1 MTISNATSQVFY
13 GTNAALGS
21 ATPLS
26 SNLIS
31 SHAMVLTNLE
41 PLTEYF
47 FRLVSTSGTN
57 VYTSDGSF
65 ATVAFR
71 QSLVTFSNRWRFT
84 TNNLDG
90 TNWTAPEY
98 DDSGWT
104 GEGAALL
111 YVENNPD
118 VFPRA
123 TLLPNGDDGIPY
135 PTYYFR
141 TRFAHPGDPAGLA
154 LLFTNFIDDGAV
166 FYLNGVEI
174 QRVRMPEG
182 AAPGYVTSASA
193 CPPNGCD
200 ATFEAPDI
208 FRIGGDLMTNLV
220 AGENVLSVEVHQFGD
235 ASTDIV
241 FGSEVSLVRALAS
254 ETRLRIA
261 RTDDAVCLSWDGAF
275 LTLQQAAPE
284 NPGAWTDVVGTVR
297 SRPYCIT
304 NPAGSVFYRLRN

>member
-1 MTISNATSQVFY
+1 
-13 GTNAALGS
+13 
-21 ATPLS
+21 
-26 SNLIS
+26 
-31 SHAMVLTNLE
+31 
-41 PLTEYF
+41 
-47 FRLVSTSGTN
+47 
-57 VYTSDGSF
+57 
-65 ATVAFR
+65 
-71 QSLVTFSNRWRFT
+71 
-84 TNNLDG
+84 
-90 TNWTAPEY
+90 
-98 DDSGWT
+98 
-104 GEGAALL
+104 
-111 YVENNPD
+111 
-118 VFPRA
+118 
-123 TLLPNGDDGIPY
+123 
-135 PTYYFR
+135 
-141 TRFAHPGDPAGLA
+141 
-154 LLFTNFIDDGAV
+154 
-166 FYLNGVEI
+166 VEI

-284 NPGAWTDVVGTVR
+284 NPGAWTDVVGNVR
-297 SRPYCIT
+297 SSPYCIT